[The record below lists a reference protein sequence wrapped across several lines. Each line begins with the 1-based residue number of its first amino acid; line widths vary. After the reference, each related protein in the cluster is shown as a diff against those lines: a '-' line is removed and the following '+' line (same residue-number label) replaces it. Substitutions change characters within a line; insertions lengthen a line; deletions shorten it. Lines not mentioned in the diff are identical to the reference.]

1 MEAGVLK
8 PPEIY
13 LGTSEIH
20 ADTLQECCPCAFP
33 SVSPEKGSGGGRSK
47 RAPLELMCMNTSSGF
62 CYRIGFCRITGMK

>member
-13 LGTSEIH
+13 PGRSEIH
-20 ADTLQECCPCAFP
+20 TETLQEHCSGAVP
-33 SVSPEKGSGGGRSK
+33 SVFPEKGSGGSRSK
-47 RAPLELMCMNTSSGF
+47 HAPLELMCMDTSSGF